1 MFFLCIF
8 NLFENIEESLSQNSS
23 DQGGYI
29 KNDCDSQPMT
39 INVITKEQKMNLEFL
54 NTIEDF
60 SVKIELY
67 EIFRKFVHKPESKK
81 SIEILT
87 RFYHNVSKEA
97 TIKDLQEEI
106 RQYKLEVQELKQC
119 TNI

>member
-1 MFFLCIF
+1 
-8 NLFENIEESLSQNSS
+8 
-23 DQGGYI
+23 
-29 KNDCDSQPMT
+29 
-39 INVITKEQKMNLEFL
+39 MNLELL

-60 SVKIELY
+60 SVKIKLY

-106 RQYKLEVQELKQC
+106 RQYKLEVQELRQC